1 MAFKTYVTDSLHL
14 VGQNKYLSHRWYD
27 TVRPKVYEAVDATA
41 VVDDVIK
48 RAGLVVA

>member
-14 VGQNKYLSHRWYD
+14 MGQHKYLSHRWYD
-27 TVRPKVYEAVDATA
+27 EVRPKVYKNVDPQE
-41 VVDDVIK
+41 VVEDVVK